1 MSNLN
6 DYDFIVG
13 FTLFTPKGFKTMY
26 RHFDKLETA
35 KMFAS
40 NVNIK
45 NNCKI
50 YVDLEYFE
58 KIKTDLL
65 IKLEMKKVLFV
76 RKDELEKDYIPKS
89 KVREI
94 IQKYY
99 NEYEKEKEYRYTL
112 DVEDEQRILREIE
125 KELFQKGDK

>member
-1 MSNLN
+1 MPNLK

-35 KMFAS
+35 KLFAS

-50 YVDLEYFE
+50 YVDLDYYIE
-58 KIKTDLL
+58 D
-65 IKLEMKKVLFV
+65 MKKQFN
-76 RKDELEKDYIPKS
+76 ELYGKWVK
-89 KVREI
+89 K
-94 IQKYY
+94 
-99 NEYEKEKEYRYTL
+99 NETT
-112 DVEDEQRILREIE
+112 EQMH
-125 KELFQKGDK
+125 